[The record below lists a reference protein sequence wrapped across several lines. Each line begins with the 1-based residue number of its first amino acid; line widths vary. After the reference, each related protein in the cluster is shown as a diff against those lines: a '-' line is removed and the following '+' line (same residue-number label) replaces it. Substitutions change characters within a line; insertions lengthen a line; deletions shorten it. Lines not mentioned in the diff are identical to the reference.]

1 MPYKKKKQSR
11 KTTQSQRQSQ
21 KVIVNIGSKSA
32 PRKKRGGGGGG
43 GHRQNLAPTFITAP
57 QVDYTPFLA
66 MMTYQT
72 RSLQPEPLRNPVT
85 TLSSVTQALPA
96 EQMAGEAAIR
106 RAGRTAGSFQPVAHV
121 ERDIAERQSSG
132 VAQLVDKFETLTRAS
147 SAETGIETPSSRA
160 STQVALPSGFA
171 SIARIKQMGAEEE
184 KGRRL
189 KDRKV
194 KQDKTRAQGQL
205 RTIAK
210 QAKIQKINEDIEPG
224 YYITDEQRTIAR
236 HNISRMGIN
245 LTDLS
250 RRTQGR
256 TRLARAKD

>member
-1 MPYKKKKQSR
+1 
-11 KTTQSQRQSQ
+11 
-21 KVIVNIGSKSA
+21 
-32 PRKKRGGGGGG
+32 
-43 GHRQNLAPTFITAP
+43 
-57 QVDYTPFLA
+57 VDYTPFLA

-106 RAGRTAGSFQPVAHV
+106 RAGSTAGSFQPVAHV
-121 ERDIAERQSSG
+121 ERDIAERRGRIIERYAMGSEDFDANFQPPPSVSRQSSG

-147 SAETGIETPSSRA
+147 SGETGIETPSSRA

-171 SIARIKQMGAEEE
+171 SISRIKQMGAEEE
-184 KGRRL
+184 KGRML
-189 KDRKV
+189 KARKV

-236 HNISRMGIN
+236 HNIARMGIN

-250 RRTQGR
+250 SKTQGR